1 MNNRASKVLTFKNNV
16 PLRSCISKINSTF
29 IDNAEDLFLEYSDN
43 YSVISG
49 RFLNFYREEIND
61 DANESNAANFRVNN
75 EKATTTQK
83 AHNVAR
89 TFPNGRI

>member
-1 MNNRASKVLTFKNNV
+1 MLTFKNNV

-89 TFPNGRI
+89 TSPNGRI

>member
-61 DANESNAANFRVNN
+61 DANESNAANFTVNN

-89 TFPNGRI
+89 TSPNDRI